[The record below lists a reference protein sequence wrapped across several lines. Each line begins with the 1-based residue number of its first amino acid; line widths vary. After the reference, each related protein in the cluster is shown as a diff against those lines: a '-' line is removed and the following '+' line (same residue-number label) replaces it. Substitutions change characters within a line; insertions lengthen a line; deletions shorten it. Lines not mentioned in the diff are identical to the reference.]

1 MSGVAG
7 RGTGAA
13 LRGGLVGCGFFA
25 LNQLHAWRDVV
36 GAGIVAICDRDPARL
51 ALVGDQ
57 FGIAR
62 RYAEADA
69 MLAAEA
75 LDFVDIATTLPS
87 HRPLV
92 EAAARHG
99 VAAICQKPFAATLAD
114 ARAMV
119 AACDA
124 AGIPLMVHEN
134 FRWQSPI
141 RAVRA
146 VLDAGEIGEVFWG
159 RVSFRS
165 AHDVFSGQPYLAR
178 GERFIVEDLGIHAL
192 DVARFLFGDATSL
205 AARTRRVNP
214 AIRGEDVATML
225 LGHAGGATS
234 VVDCSYATV
243 LAREPFPETLVEVD
257 GSRGTVRLDQGYG
270 LTVATRAGARRVDV
284 SPPLLPWA
292 SRPWHNIQE
301 SVQAIQAH
309 WVACLA
315 GGREP
320 ETSGRDNLK
329 TLALVEAAYASA
341 ASGAIVDP
349 AAL

>member
-1 MSGVAG
+1 M
-7 RGTGAA
+7 TGI

-25 LNQLHAWRDVV
+25 VNQLHAWRDAA
-36 GAGIVAICDRDPARL
+36 GAEIAAICDRDPVRL

-62 RYAEADA
+62 RYADAEA
-69 MLAAEA
+69 MLAAEG
-75 LDFVDIATTLPS
+75 LDFVDVATTLPS

-92 EAAARHG
+92 ALAARHR
-99 VAAICQKPFAATLAD
+99 VPVICQKPFAATLED

-119 AACDA
+119 AACAA
-124 AGIPLMVHEN
+124 AGVPLMVHEN

-141 RAVRA
+141 RAVKA

-165 AHDVFSGQPYLAR
+165 AYDVFSGQPYLAQ

-214 AIRGEDVATML
+214 SIRGEDVATIM
-225 LGHAGGATS
+225 LGHAGDVTS

-243 LAREPFPETLVEVD
+243 LAQEPFPETLVEVD
-257 GSRGTVRLDQGYG
+257 GREGTIRLGAGYR
-270 LTVATRAGARRVDV
+270 LTVATRSGSRHADA

-292 SRPWHNIQE
+292 SRPWHTIQE
-301 SVQAIQAH
+301 SVAAIQAH
-309 WVACLA
+309 WVDCLRS
-315 GGREP
+315 GREP

-329 TLALVEAAYASA
+329 TLALVEATYASA
-341 ASGAIVDP
+341 ASGSVVDP